1 MEQFQLDKKFVEK
14 YSTKKENFGFNGLG
28 ELTYYRTYS
37 RLKQDGQNERWF
49 ETVERV
55 VNGIY
60 SIQKK
65 HILDQDLG
73 WNEDKAQESA
83 EEMYDRM
90 FNFKFLPPGRGLWA
104 CGTDIIKKGLGAA
117 MNNCF
122 SGDTEFVT
130 SKGLKK
136 LSDCV
141 GQEVVVLN
149 SDREFT
155 KGVVSS
161 FGKQEVGY
169 VTLRPFGLRSNLQLD
184 YKVTENHR
192 WILADGTVTTKL
204 KVGDKILSN
213 PYINTDIS
221 SKEYKTG
228 FAHGLIFGDGTRHT
242 YYPERHIIQVC
253 DGKENYYEVIFKDL
267 DGYVGRTNGG
277 KYPTLTIVRKGENWK
292 ALPEDKSPT
301 YLAGFIE
308 GWLSADSHTRV
319 GSHCLDT
326 QDSVAAQWLI
336 DNAVY
341 AGYSPTGVSIE
352 NADTNFG
359 KRKNPLNRVKLKKD
373 QVVYIV
379 DYIGLTEEE
388 EVFCVTEPKTNSFT
402 LAGGILTGNCGFVS
416 TKNIDKDFSKPFTFM
431 MDMSMLGV
439 GIGFDV
445 KGAGKVTIRKPTT
458 TNGLPIDE
466 FPPVVIPDTREGW
479 TESLRLLL
487 ESYTSEGPKD
497 PRFEVAFDYSAI
509 RKAGEP
515 IKTFGGI
522 SSGPG
527 PLKELHKKLRK
538 LLDKRVGTTLTAT
551 DIADMMNLIGVC
563 VVSGNVRRSAQIMF
577 GEADNREYLDLKNYT
592 VNPHRAEF
600 GWTSNN
606 SVFCDSSTDYKEAAI
621 RTSINGEPGYFWLEN
636 AQKYGRMVEGPNWK
650 DKKAV
655 GCNPC
660 AEQTLEDYELC
671 CLVETFP
678 HNHED
683 LEDYKRTLKFAY
695 LYGKSVTLLKT
706 HSKDTN
712 KVLLRNRRIGL
723 SQTGIAQ
730 FLENHSIEEYRVWC
744 DEGYKTVQKYDETY
758 SNWLCIPKS
767 IKTTSIK
774 PSGTISLLAGATP
787 GMHFP
792 EDAYYI
798 RRIRIGSTS
807 TLLKACEEAG
817 YKIEVDVFDPSSMVV
832 EIPVEVKCRTLND
845 VSIWEQVELAAFI
858 QKWWA
863 DNQVS
868 CTVTFKPE
876 EAKEI
881 SSILRYHQY
890 NLKAISFLPKT
901 EEGAYKQMPYEA
913 ISKETYDRLIK
924 GIKPLSIN
932 NISQDSKPELY
943 CDADKCVL
951 K

>member
-1 MEQFQLDKKFVEK
+1 MKFELEKSFVEK
-14 YSTKKENFGFNGLG
+14 YSKQRVNFGFNGLG

-37 RLKQDGQNERWF
+37 RLKDNGENEKWF

-65 HILDQDLG
+65 HIHEQDLG
-73 WNEDKAQESA
+73 WNENKAQVSA
-83 EEMYDRM
+83 QEMYERM

-104 CGTDIIKKGLGAA
+104 CGTSIVDKGLGAA

-130 SKGLKK
+130 SLGIKK
-136 LSDCV
+136 LADCV
-141 GQEVVVLN
+141 GQEVMVLN
-149 SDREFT
+149 SNKDFV
-155 KGVVSS
+155 KGTVSS
-161 FGKQEVGY
+161 FGEQELY
-169 VTLRPFGLRSNLQLD
+169 NVTLRPFGLRSNLQLE
-184 YKVTENHR
+184 YRVTENHR
-192 WILADGTVTTKL
+192 WILSDGSVTTKL
-204 KVGDKILSN
+204 RVGDKVLSN

-221 SKEYKTG
+221 SKEYRTG
-228 FAHGLIFGDGTRHT
+228 FAHGLIFGNGTRHT

-253 DGKENYYEVIFKDL
+253 DGREKYYEVMFKDL
-267 DGYVGRTNGG
+267 DGYVSRTDGG

-292 ALPEDKSPT
+292 SLPEQKSPV

-308 GWLSADSHTRV
+308 GWLSADSHTK
-319 GSHCLDT
+319 GAGTCLDT
-326 QDSVAAQWLI
+326 QNSEAAQWLI

-341 AGYSPTGVSIE
+341 AGYSATGISIE
-352 NADTNFG
+352 NSDTNFG
-359 KRKNPLNRVKLKKD
+359 KRKSPLNRVRLVKN
-373 QVVYIV
+373 QVTYIV
-379 DYIGLTEEE
+379 DYITSISNEE
-388 EVFCVTEPKTNSFT
+388 EVFCVTEPKTGSFT

-416 TKNIDKDFSKPFTFM
+416 TKDIHKDFAKPFCFM

-445 KGAGKVTIRKPTT
+445 KGEGKVRITKPIPTSESIMFT
-458 TNGLPIDE
+458 YT
-466 FPPVVIPDTREGW
+466 IPDTREGW
-479 TESLRLLL
+479 VESLRLLL
-487 ESYTSEGPKD
+487 DSYILDPGESES
-497 PRFEVAFDYSAI
+497 FEIQFDYSQI

-522 SSGPG
+522 SSGPD
-527 PLKELHKKLRK
+527 PLVKLHKQLKAI
-538 LLDKRVGTTLTAT
+538 LDKRIDRTLSAT
-551 DIADMMNLIGVC
+551 DIADIMNLIGVC

-577 GEADNREYLDLKNYT
+577 GEADNKEYLDLKNYK
-592 VNPHRAEF
+592 VNPERMEY

-606 SVFCDSSTDYKEAAI
+606 SVFCNETTDYAEASE
-621 RTSINGEPGYFWLEN
+621 RTAINGEPGYFWLEN
-636 AQKYGRMVEGPNWK
+636 AQQYGRMCEAPNDK
-650 DKKAV
+650 DSKVV

-660 AEQTLEDYELC
+660 AEQSLENYELC

-678 HNHED
+678 NNHEN
-683 LEDYKRTLKFAY
+683 LADYLRTLKFAY

-706 HSKDTN
+706 HNKDTN

-730 FLENHSIEEYRVWC
+730 FLETHNLEEYRVWC
-744 DEGYKTVQKYDETY
+744 DTGYKTVQKYDEIY

-767 IKTTSIK
+767 VKTTSIK

-787 GMHFP
+787 GMHYP
-792 EDAYYI
+792 EDNFYI
-798 RRIRIGSTS
+798 RRVRIAKTS
-807 TLLKACEEAG
+807 ELLKACKTAG
-817 YKIEVDVFDPSSMVV
+817 YKVVDDVVDSSSVVV
-832 EIPVEVKCRTLND
+832 EIPVQVNCRTVNE
-845 VSIWEQVELAAFI
+845 VSIWEQVELASFI

-881 SSILRYHQY
+881 LPILKYHQY
-890 NLKAISFLPKT
+890 DLKAISFLPKV
-901 EEGAYKQMPYEA
+901 EAGAYRQMPYES
-913 ISKETYDRLIK
+913 ISEERYKSLIK
-924 GIKPLSIN
+924 GIKPLEITN
-932 NISQDSKPELY
+932 MHQDSKPELY
-943 CDADKCVL
+943 CDSTKCEV

>member
-1 MEQFQLDKKFVEK
+1 MEQFQLDKKFVDK
-14 YSTKKENFGFNGLG
+14 YATKKENFGFNGLG

-37 RLKQDGQNERWF
+37 RLKENGQNEKWF

-73 WNEDKAQESA
+73 WNENKAQESA

-117 MNNCF
+117 MNNC
-122 SGDTEFVT
+122 
-130 SKGLKK
+130 
-136 LSDCV
+136 
-141 GQEVVVLN
+141 
-149 SDREFT
+149 
-155 KGVVSS
+155 
-161 FGKQEVGY
+161 
-169 VTLRPFGLRSNLQLD
+169 
-184 YKVTENHR
+184 
-192 WILADGTVTTKL
+192 
-204 KVGDKILSN
+204 
-213 PYINTDIS
+213 
-221 SKEYKTG
+221 
-228 FAHGLIFGDGTRHT
+228 
-242 YYPERHIIQVC
+242 
-253 DGKENYYEVIFKDL
+253 
-267 DGYVGRTNGG
+267 
-277 KYPTLTIVRKGENWK
+277 
-292 ALPEDKSPT
+292 
-301 YLAGFIE
+301 
-308 GWLSADSHTRV
+308 
-319 GSHCLDT
+319 
-326 QDSVAAQWLI
+326 
-336 DNAVY
+336 
-341 AGYSPTGVSIE
+341 
-352 NADTNFG
+352 
-359 KRKNPLNRVKLKKD
+359 
-373 QVVYIV
+373 
-379 DYIGLTEEE
+379 
-388 EVFCVTEPKTNSFT
+388 
-402 LAGGILTGNCGFVS
+402 GFVS

-439 GIGFDV
+439 GVGFDV
-445 KGAGKVTIRKPTT
+445 KGAEKVKIPL
-458 TNGLPIDE
+458 NVFSSAEIYQ
-466 FPPVVIPDTREGW
+466 IPDTREGW
-479 TESLRLLL
+479 VESLRLLL
-487 ESYTSEGPKD
+487 ENTVE
-497 PRFEVAFDYSAI
+497 PRIGKLDFDYSLI
-509 RKAGEP
+509 RKEGEP

-522 SSGPG
+522 SSGPK
-527 PLKELHKKLRK
+527 PLKALHQKLRK
-538 LLDKRVGTTLTAT
+538 LLDKRRGKFLTAT

-577 GEADNREYLDLKNYT
+577 GEADNKEYLDLKNYE
-592 VNPHRAEF
+592 VNPDRAEY

-606 SVFCDSSTDYKEAAI
+606 SVFCDSKTDYTEAAI

-636 AQKYGRMVEGPNWK
+636 AQKYGRMVDAPNWK
-650 DKKAV
+650 DKKAI

-660 AEQTLEDYELC
+660 AEQTLEDHELC

-678 HNHED
+678 HNHETK
-683 LEDYKRTLKFAY
+683 EDYLRTLKFAY
-695 LYGKSVTLLKT
+695 LYAKSVTLLKT
-706 HSKDTN
+706 HNKDTN

-730 FLENHSIEEYRVWC
+730 FLETHTIEEYREWC
-744 DEGYKTVQKYDETY
+744 NAGYGTVQVYDEIY
-758 SNWLCIPKS
+758 SNWLCVPRS

-798 RRIRIGSTS
+798 RRIRIGVGSP
-807 TLLKACEEAG
+807 LLDACKDAG
-817 YKIEVDVFDPSSMVV
+817 YKMEIDAFDPSSMVV

-868 CTVTFKPE
+868 CTVTFRPE

-881 SSILRYHQY
+881 PAILRYHQY

-901 EEGAYKQMPYEA
+901 EKGAYKQMPYEA
-913 ISKETYDRLIK
+913 ISKETYDKLVK
-924 GIKPLSIN
+924 GIKPLSIK

-943 CDADKCVL
+943 CDADKCVI